1 MMHFVI
7 STIFILLG
15 LVATPGLAADPVPPI
30 SVLDPTELL
39 GQKVLYLEDPTGQET
54 YESIQAKTPEAW
66 RTSTQKTPTF
76 GFTKSR
82 FWLKMQIQNPT
93 SEAALRYLEAEY
105 SHYDEISFYVR
116 SGADTQIFQM
126 GDLKNF
132 SERLIPFR
140 NFIVPVTVPAQ
151 SDIEVLISCRT
162 SGPLFFPI
170 QLWTPEGMMV
180 ARAQADHFAG
190 YYYGLLIAMLSY
202 NFFLL
207 ITTGRRFYLYYCL
220 YIGGFVMFQA
230 SLHGFTFPLLWPNSP
245 GWANLCVAFFLG
257 LSLLWMCVFTR
268 DFLETKTQIP
278 RADRV
283 IQLLMVISLAVMLL
297 AVFVG
302 YAVAVRLGTVAAL
315 VSGLYLLGCS
325 IYLLKRSYKPAY
337 FYMLAFSMFLF
348 GIVVNALKQLGVL
361 PQTFFSEYAIQ
372 IGSALEVILLS
383 MALGHKIRHEQVTAG
398 RKIES
403 LNESLEE
410 SLNEVQKLNAEL
422 IEKEKARTAFFH
434 NTSHELRTPING
446 ILGFVQL
453 IIQNRFGEVSQEVG
467 QQLRKV
473 HGIGLSLL
481 HQVNTILELAKSK
494 KGQQDI
500 NWQYIDLDAVSS
512 EVRYLMEGLSFKY
525 PATSWSLDNSWSQS
539 QDKAPSYIADRD
551 KLLAIMR
558 NLVGNA
564 FKFERPGAGNTVEV
578 SLDFSDGQN
587 LVLTV
592 RDRGIGLSAEQIP
605 RIFEEFYQVQSDAR
619 RQYEGTGLGMAIVK
633 KFVEQWGG
641 SIHVESEPGQ
651 GSLFRVTLPSGA
663 AGSVSAQRAP
673 ELAFSAAS
681 QNGLAAAAPQATT
694 EPALERK
701 ENILVID
708 DNHTNCEVFQHI
720 LEQDGYKVTTC
731 LRGSSALELL
741 NKGYRPDII
750 LLDLMMPEMSGEEVL
765 RFLRLD
771 MKKASIPVILITARA
786 SDDDKIFGLNLGADD
801 YLAKPIVA
809 EELLLRVRNMIQRT
823 RLTQAALER
832 ELIEA
837 SLAQL
842 QEMSIKNEL
851 NSHDVRDI
859 SIIHH
864 YQSAELTGG
873 DWFGVFQN
881 AKNDRMYILLG
892 DVTGHGTTSALAT
905 LVISGAVRGIIE
917 TLGQDGDRYSQDGEL
932 CFVAE
937 TLNKLM
943 LRISSSLQK
952 SMTLALVSL
961 NRVTGQA
968 SYLNAGHNPIYLVH
982 ADHST
987 QAILAPG
994 TPLGM
999 SAEPA
1004 FGTKQFRLEENEFL
1018 FLFTDGLI
1026 ENQGPNGE
1034 YFAARELK
1042 KILSRT
1048 EKPGEVKDV
1057 ILDRVKILWQNS
1069 APEDDVAFLI
1079 VSREPP
1085 QLALP
1090 TDTKDELGAAS

>member
-1 MMHFVI
+1 MF
-7 STIFILLG
+7 
-15 LVATPGLAADPVPPI
+15 
-30 SVLDPTELL
+30 
-39 GQKVLYLEDPTGQET
+39 
-54 YESIQAKTPEAW
+54 
-66 RTSTQKTPTF
+66 
-76 GFTKSR
+76 
-82 FWLKMQIQNPT
+82 
-93 SEAALRYLEAEY
+93 
-105 SHYDEISFYVR
+105 
-116 SGADTQIFQM
+116 
-126 GDLKNF
+126 
-132 SERLIPFR
+132 
-140 NFIVPVTVPAQ
+140 
-151 SDIEVLISCRT
+151 
-162 SGPLFFPI
+162 
-170 QLWTPEGMMV
+170 V

-190 YYYGLLIAMLSY
+190 YYYGLLLAMLCY

-257 LSLLWMCVFTR
+257 LSLFWMCVFTR

-278 RADRV
+278 RADRL
-283 IQLLMVISLAVMLL
+283 IQLLMLVSVTVMLL
-297 AVFVG
+297 SLFVG
-302 YAVAVRLGTVAAL
+302 YAVAVRLGTVTAL

-383 MALGHKIRHEQVTAG
+383 MALGHKIRHEQVASG
-398 RKIES
+398 RKIQS
-403 LNESLEE
+403 LNQSLEAT
-410 SLNEVQKLNAEL
+410 LHEVQKLNAEL

-453 IIQNRFGEVSQEVG
+453 IIQNRFGEVTQEVG

-494 KGQQDI
+494 KSQQEI
-500 NWQYIDLDAVSS
+500 NWQHIELDSVSS
-512 EVRYLMEGLSFKY
+512 EIRYLMEGLSFKY
-525 PATSWSLDNSWSQS
+525 PATSWSLDTSWARSQA
-539 QDKAPSYIADRD
+539 APPSVIADRE
-551 KLLAIMR
+551 KILTIMR

-564 FKFERPGAGNTVEV
+564 FKFERPGAGNAVEV
-578 SLDFSDGQN
+578 FMDFSDGKN

-592 RDRGIGLSAEQIP
+592 RDRGIGLSADQIP

-633 KFVEQWGG
+633 KFVDQWGG
-641 SIHVESEPGQ
+641 GIVVESEPGV
-651 GSLFRVTLPSGA
+651 GSVFCVTLPAGA
-663 AGSVSAQRAP
+663 AASVSAQRAP
-673 ELAFSAAS
+673 ELAFLPATQTSLPDLSRDPAPAS
-681 QNGLAAAAPQATT
+681 GTGQRGH
-694 EPALERK
+694 
-701 ENILVID
+701 ILVID

-720 LEQDGYKVTTC
+720 LEQDGYEVTTC
-731 LRGSSALELL
+731 LRGSSALDLL
-741 NKGYRPDII
+741 NKGYRPAVI

-765 RFLRLD
+765 HFLRQD

-832 ELIEA
+832 ELIET

-842 QEMSIKNEL
+842 QELSIKNEMPH
-851 NSHDVRDI
+851 HDVRDI

-881 AKNDRMYILLG
+881 TKNDRMYILLG
-892 DVTGHGTTSALAT
+892 DVTGHGTASALAT

-943 LRISSSLQK
+943 LRISSTLQK

-999 SAEPA
+999 SAEPE
-1004 FGTKQFRLEENEFL
+1004 FGTKQFRLEENEYL

-1042 KILSRT
+1042 KVLSKA
-1048 EKPGEVKDV
+1048 EKPGLVKDV

-1085 QLALP
+1085 AATVQSSDHEP
-1090 TDTKDELGAAS
+1090 TKLEAVS

>member
-1 MMHFVI
+1 MMRFLITTVW
-7 STIFILLG
+7 ILLG
-15 LVATPGLAADPVPPI
+15 LLATPLRASDSVP
-30 SVLDPTELL
+30 SVSALDPTELL
-39 GQKVLYLEDPTGQET
+39 GHKILYLEDPSGEET
-54 YESIQAKTPEAW
+54 YESIQAKSPDAW
-66 RTSTQKTPTF
+66 RHSAQDTPTF

-82 FWLKMQIQNPT
+82 FWLKMRIQNP
-93 SEAALRYLEAEY
+93 SSQPVLRYLEAEY
-105 SHYDEISFYVR
+105 SHYDEINFHVR
-116 SGADTQIFQM
+116 SGTDTQVFPM
-126 GDLKNF
+126 GDLRNF
-132 SERLIPFR
+132 SERLIPYR
-140 NFIVPVTVPAQ
+140 NFIVPLTIPAQ
-151 SDIEVLISCRT
+151 SEIELLISCRT
-162 SGPLFFPI
+162 SGPLFFPL
-170 QLWTPEGMMV
+170 QLWSPEGMMV
-180 ARAQADHFAG
+180 ARSQADHFAG
-190 YYYGLLIAMLSY
+190 YYYGLLLAMLAY

-257 LSLLWMCVFTR
+257 LSLFWMCVFTR
-268 DFLETKTQIP
+268 DFLETKTQLP
-278 RADRV
+278 RGDRV
-283 IQLLMVISLAVMLL
+283 IQVLMMVSLAVMLL
-297 AVFVG
+297 ALFVG

-348 GIVVNALKQLGVL
+348 GIVINALKQLGVL
-361 PQTFFSEYAIQ
+361 PQSFFSEYAIQ

-383 MALGHKIRHEQVTAG
+383 MALGHKIRHEQVAAG
-398 RKIES
+398 RKIQS
-403 LNESLEE
+403 LNASLEE
-410 SLNEVQKLNAEL
+410 SLSEVQKLNAEL

-453 IIQNRFGEVSQEVG
+453 IIQNRFGEVTPDIG

-500 NWQYIDLDAVSS
+500 NWQYIDLDGVSS
-512 EVRYLMEGLSFKY
+512 EIRYLMEGLSFKY
-525 PATSWSLDNSWSQS
+525 PATTWSLDTSWSHDHS
-539 QDKAPSYIADRD
+539 KAPPYIADRE
-551 KLLAIMR
+551 KLLTIMR

-564 FKFERPGAGNTVEV
+564 FKFERPGAGNAVDV
-578 SLDFSDGQN
+578 SLDFSDGRN

-592 RDRGIGLSAEQIP
+592 RDRGIGLSAEHIP

-641 SIHVESEPGQ
+641 MIHVESQPGS
-651 GSLFRVTLPSGA
+651 GSSFRVTLP
-663 AGSVSAQRAP
+663 AGSPASVSAQRAP
-673 ELAFSAAS
+673 ELAFP
-681 QNGLAAAAPQATT
+681 AAAETRLTAAMATSPSTQVPTRT
-694 EPALERK
+694 EH
-701 ENILVID
+701 ILVID

-720 LEQDGYKVTTC
+720 LEQDGYQVKTC

-741 NKGYRPDII
+741 NKGYRPDVI

-765 RFLRLD
+765 KYLRSD

-842 QEMSIKNEL
+842 QEMSIKNESQ
-851 NSHDVRDI
+851 NHAARDI

-881 AKNDRMYILLG
+881 VKNDRIYILLG

-917 TLGQDGDRYSQDGEL
+917 TLSQDGNRYSQDGEL

-937 TLNKLM
+937 TLNKMM
-943 LRISSSLQK
+943 LRISSTLQK

-982 ADHST
+982 SDHSA

-999 SAEPA
+999 SPEPE
-1004 FGTKQFRLEENEFL
+1004 FGTRQFRVEENEFL

-1034 YFAARELK
+1034 QFAARELK
-1042 KILSRT
+1042 KVLSRT
-1048 EKPGEVKDV
+1048 QKPGEVKDV
-1057 ILDRVKILWQNS
+1057 ILDRVKILWQNR

-1079 VSREPP
+1079 ISRES
-1085 QLALP
+1085 QVAVRDEDKLAP
-1090 TDTKDELGAAS
+1090 RAV